1 MKTIISIFIMLA
13 ACSAIHA
20 QDIKNE
26 YKPILTDGKMWKVLV
41 DYGGE
46 KGFITYTVI
55 GDTIVNGKQC
65 KKIKCSENPYCL
77 ETDIIAHE
85 EDKKLYCSSSNSFK
99 SLMLDFGL
107 NKGDAAFYDMDGN
120 PTTMVSDVDYITTKG
135 ITRKR
140 ITITTPGNSPI
151 YWVEGI
157 GTNIEQWI
165 GQYEYPVSLSLSF
178 YECYENGKLIFSLSD
193 FNPTTTINKIQN
205 TQPNDIRYSITGERL
220 KNAGKNDIYIQNG
233 KKRIVR

>member
-1 MKTIISIFIMLA
+1 MLA
-13 ACSAIHA
+13 TCSAIHA
-20 QDIKNE
+20 QNINGNE
-26 YKPILTDGKMWKVLV
+26 YKPMLTDGRMWKVLV
-41 DYGGE
+41 DLGGE

-55 GDTIVNGKQC
+55 GDTLVNGKSC

-85 EDKKLYCSSSNSFK
+85 EDQKLYCSSSNSFE

-107 NKGDAAFYDMDGN
+107 NKGDAAFYDMEGN

-140 ITITTPGNSPI
+140 ITIAVPGNSPI

-165 GQYEYPVSLSLSF
+165 GQYEYPVSLRLSF

-193 FNPTTTINKIQN
+193 FNPTTTINKIPN
-205 TQPNDIRYSITGERL
+205 TQPIGTRYSITGERL
-220 KNAGKNDIYIQNG
+220 KNADKKGIYIQNG
-233 KKRIVR
+233 KKRIGQ